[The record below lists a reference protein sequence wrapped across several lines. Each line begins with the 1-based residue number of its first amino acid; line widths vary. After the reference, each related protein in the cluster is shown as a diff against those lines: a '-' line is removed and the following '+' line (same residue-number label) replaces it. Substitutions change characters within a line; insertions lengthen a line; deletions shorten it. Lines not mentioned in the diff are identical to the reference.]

1 MDLRAI
7 PPCRFVCSA
16 CGKTSATRYG
26 LPNTDHDPG
35 WDASCMLHAVLC
47 RREPKNVIWYRV
59 EDSVEGVHYEA
70 VERTP

>member
-1 MDLRAI
+1 
-7 PPCRFVCSA
+7 
-16 CGKTSATRYG
+16 
-26 LPNTDHDPG
+26 
-35 WDASCMLHAVLC
+35 MLHAVLC